1 MSRARAS
8 TPAAK
13 RRAGARASASRTAKP
28 RRSSAATAP
37 RRAPAK
43 RAAAKRA
50 TKRATPKRT
59 AKRRRAT
66 AARRPPRRPT
76 ARRRRRGFSRP
87 RPLRALGRGFT
98 ALSWRYRFSIVVI
111 LAASL
116 AAGYFFWLRDSSLV
130 AVNNVDVVG
139 VTSGDREQIVGEL
152 TRIAE
157 QQTTLH
163 VDPSEIERAAGR
175 FPTIAGVS
183 VDPNFPHGMRIEI
196 TERPPALI
204 VKSGGDELAVAAD
217 GTLLTGVQA
226 ADPDSL
232 PSLELEQLPTG
243 ARLSG
248 EPLQEALVLGAAPPP
263 LAPLIE
269 GVRVDEDYGVEV
281 TLRGEIPIR
290 FGSGASAE
298 QKWAAAA
305 AVLADPKLDAL
316 TYADVRVPER
326 PTVGGAG

>member
-1 MSRARAS
+1 MSRARAN

-13 RRAGARASASRTAKP
+13 RRAGARASTSRTAKP
-28 RRSSAATAP
+28 RRSSAATTP

-43 RAAAKRA
+43 RAPAKRA

-59 AKRRRAT
+59 KRRRAT

-76 ARRRRRGFSRP
+76 ARRQRRGFSRP
-87 RPLRALGRGFT
+87 RPLRALRRAFT
-98 ALSWRYRFSIVVI
+98 AVSWRYRFGIVVI
-111 LAASL
+111 LAATL
-116 AAGYFFWLRDSSLV
+116 VAGYFLWLRDSSLV

-157 QQTTLH
+157 QQTPLH
-163 VDPSEIERAAGR
+163 ADPSEIERAAGR
-175 FPTIAGVS
+175 VPTIAGVS
-183 VDPNFPHGMRIEI
+183 VDPNFPHGMRVEI
-196 TERPPALI
+196 TERPPALM

-243 ARLSG
+243 TRLSG

-290 FGSGASAE
+290 FGSGAGAE